1 MTFKS
6 NGQDRISVTNNI
18 YHLSYKTEIPIT
30 AAMFGLTVYGFHLLS
45 EKPTLDIIQIHALDM
60 NDVWAF
66 DRHVFS
72 QPHPAPS
79 HVYTISDIGL
89 WTSYVLP
96 ALLFIDKEI
105 RDSWLDITIMY
116 LETQSVNL
124 NVYVWGGPVFTHRV
138 RPLVYFEEESM
149 EYKLGKGT
157 TDSFF
162 SGHVSMT
169 AGASFFIA
177 KVLNDYHPEWGS
189 KKWLVYGAALI
200 PPAFVGYYRYRGF
213 MHFPTDLI
221 LGLAVGTT
229 VGIVVPQFHKL
240 SRRRAKNISI
250 IPFTG
255 RITGVSF
262 AMEF

>member
-1 MTFKS
+1 MH
-6 NGQDRISVTNNI
+6 NRIYRLN
-18 YHLSYKTEIPIT
+18 YKTEIPLT
-30 AAMFGLTVYGFHLLS
+30 AGMFGLNVYGFYLLS
-45 EKPTLDIIQIHALDM
+45 EKPTLDIIQINALDM

-72 QPHPAPS
+72 QSHPAPS

-189 KKWLVYGAALI
+189 KKWLVFGAALI

-221 LGLAVGTT
+221 LGFAIGAT
-229 VGIVVPQFHKL
+229 VGVVVPQFHKL
-240 SRRRAKNISI
+240 TRKRAKNVSI
-250 IPFTG
+250 VPFTG
-255 RITGVSF
+255 RYTGVSLSMQF
-262 AMEF
+262 